1 MGNTALPRSDA
12 SPVVLSDQEVLRF
25 LTGSIDRSLPTPIG
39 AQLRGAIEYGV
50 VSRALPPGTRLPSIR
65 TLAQV
70 TGLAAETVAA
80 AYKALQ
86 AGGLLTS
93 FQGSGTFVSD
103 AGLVDA
109 GNIDARQALEQAVD
123 HLLTL
128 AQKARLPLA
137 NLITMLRLRLRHAPM
152 QTSATSLHLAMIGI
166 FEDATR
172 AYAKDIQH
180 HLKPDDVVAALTVDQ
195 LRASQGQPIPDLY
208 ITLPSCQSE
217 VVGIVGTLAPVT
229 TLGLIPTEATRSFL
243 ASLDPHAALAL
254 VAKYP
259 GFLESMLHSAQSFA
273 PHLRSFAT
281 MAADDVNLAERL
293 GRADVVVYSTGAD
306 AVWGLLTR
314 GQPTAE
320 FRHTLDPH
328 ALRDTLLPL
337 LDSLRRRKSTRPS
350 VA

>member
-1 MGNTALPRSDA
+1 MGDTVLPRSDA
-12 SPVVLSDQEVLRF
+12 SLVVLSDQEVLRF
-25 LTGSIDRSLPTPIG
+25 LTGSIDRSLPTHIG

-50 VSRALPPGTRLPSIR
+50 ASRALPPGTRLPSIR

-103 AGLVDA
+103 AEIVEA

-128 AQKARLPLA
+128 AQEARLPLA
-137 NLITMLRLRLRHAPM
+137 DLITMLRLRHAP
-152 QTSATSLHLAMIGI
+152 TRSPAPLHLAMIGI
-166 FEDATR
+166 FEDATQ

-195 LRASQGQPIPDLY
+195 LRASQGQPVPDLY
-208 ITLPSCQSE
+208 ITLPSRQSE
-217 VVGIVGTLAPVT
+217 VVGIVGKSAPVT
-229 TLGLIPTEATRSFL
+229 SVGLIPSEATRSFL

-259 GFLESMLHSAQSFA
+259 GFMEPMRQSAQAFA

-281 MAADDVNLAERL
+281 MAADDVNLAARL

-306 AVWGLLTR
+306 AVRGLLTR

-337 LDSLRRRKSTRPS
+337 LDSLRRRKSTRPG